1 VKIDVS
7 TAEHK
12 ANPFPT
18 YARLRVE
25 APVIR
30 VIAGDRKPAWLVTR
44 YSDVAAALK
53 DPRLGKDP
61 FRVLGP
67 EDQAKKLPWIP
78 SFVRPMMQNML
89 DQDPPNHTRLRGL
102 VQQAFTPRRIE
113 ELRRRIEAITED
125 LVARARQKGAIDLL
139 DELALPLPMAVISE
153 MLGVDE
159 ADRPRFRAWTNRVV
173 SVVSPMTMILAMPAV
188 YMFMRYLRGVIAK
201 RRREADRDD
210 LIAALL
216 RAEEAGK
223 GLSDDELVAMIL
235 LLIIAGHETTVNLIA
250 SGTLGLL
257 DQPDALQH
265 LRREPSVIKPAVEEL
280 LRFTSPVDLA
290 TERYS
295 REEVAFGEHVIPR
308 GERVFAV
315 LGSANH
321 DEQVFASPERLVL
334 DREPNKHLA
343 FGNGPHYCL
352 GAPLARLE
360 AQVAF
365 GAIARDLPGL
375 ELAVPRDSLRW
386 KPSQILRGLTR
397 LPVKCDSARIY
408 SAPRGPEPPGAE
420 ARS

>member
-1 VKIDVS
+1 MKVDVS

-18 YARLRVE
+18 YARLRAE
-25 APVIR
+25 APVLR
-30 VIAGDRKPAWLVTR
+30 VIAGDRKPAWLVSR
-44 YSDVAAALK
+44 YGDVAAALK

-67 EDQAKKLPWIP
+67 EDQAKKLPWMP
-78 SFVRPMMQNML
+78 GFVRPMMQNML

-102 VQQAFTPRRIE
+102 VQQAFTPRRVE
-113 ELRRRIEAITED
+113 ELRRRIETITEE

-159 ADRPRFRAWTNRVV
+159 ADRPRFRAWTNHLV
-173 SVVSPMTMILAMPAV
+173 SVVSPVSMIFALPSIW
-188 YMFMRYLRGVIAK
+188 MFMRYLRKVIEK

-210 LIAALL
+210 LIASLL
-216 RAEEAGK
+216 RAEESGK
-223 GLSDDELVAMIL
+223 GLSDDELVAMIV
-235 LLIIAGHETTVNLIA
+235 LLITAGHETTVNLIA

-257 DQPDALQH
+257 DQPEALEH
-265 LRREPSVIKPAVEEL
+265 LRREPDVVKSAVEEL

-295 REEVAFGEHVIPR
+295 REEIAFGEHVIPR

-321 DEQVFASPERLVL
+321 DEHVFATPERLVL

-360 AQVAF
+360 AQMAF

-375 ELAVPRDSLRW
+375 RLAVPRDSLRW

-397 LPVKCDSARIY
+397 LPVKCDAARIY
-408 SAPRGPEPPGAE
+408 SAPQRPEPPGAD
-420 ARS
+420 ARA